1 MKNSGNG
8 NAKLANSNF
17 DKIEVHV
24 FKNAYFHQ
32 FQSTILEN
40 TTYQACLIYV
50 PSHKV
55 ISSKRNNK

>member
-17 DKIEVHV
+17 DKIEV

-32 FQSTILEN
+32 FQSTILQN
-40 TTYQACLIYV
+40 TTYQSCLINV